1 MSKKGAPRGDPSRAL
16 VKPALYIALRGEPS
30 RRRTAQNIPLAPAA
44 PRRRAKRPPPQ
55 VTKGHKAKQMDR
67 APEIVRA
74 VQAAQGAA
82 AAAAFV
88 QQDPSSQIELELPID
103 AFAGDADHQKQIH
116 QDFWQGFD
124 PKDLG
129 ESHD

>member
-1 MSKKGAPRGDPSRAL
+1 MA
-16 VKPALYIALRGEPS
+16 
-30 RRRTAQNIPLAPAA
+30 
-44 PRRRAKRPPPQ
+44 
-55 VTKGHKAKQMDR
+55 DR

-82 AAAAFV
+82 AAAALV

-129 ESHD
+129 EAND

>member
-1 MSKKGAPRGDPSRAL
+1 
-16 VKPALYIALRGEPS
+16 
-30 RRRTAQNIPLAPAA
+30 
-44 PRRRAKRPPPQ
+44 
-55 VTKGHKAKQMDR
+55 MDR

-82 AAAAFV
+82 QGAAAAAALV

-129 ESHD
+129 ESND

>member
-1 MSKKGAPRGDPSRAL
+1 
-16 VKPALYIALRGEPS
+16 
-30 RRRTAQNIPLAPAA
+30 
-44 PRRRAKRPPPQ
+44 
-55 VTKGHKAKQMDR
+55 MDR

-74 VQAAQGAA
+74 VQAAQGGAA
-82 AAAAFV
+82 AAAALV

-103 AFAGDADHQKQIH
+103 AFAGDADQKQIH

-129 ESHD
+129 ESND

>member
-1 MSKKGAPRGDPSRAL
+1 MAL
-16 VKPALYIALRGEPS
+16 AH
-30 RRRTAQNIPLAPAA
+30 AA
-44 PRRRAKRPPPQ
+44 PRAAPNARRRRSQKTA
-55 VTKGHKAKQMDR
+55 MDR

-82 AAAAFV
+82 AAAALV

-103 AFAGDADHQKQIH
+103 AFAGGDADQKQIH

-129 ESHD
+129 ESND

>member
-1 MSKKGAPRGDPSRAL
+1 MALAHAAPLAAHPRP
-16 VKPALYIALRGEPS
+16 P
-30 RRRTAQNIPLAPAA
+30 RRTREATAACTSSPAA
-44 PRRRAKRPPPQ
+44 AGPKI
-55 VTKGHKAKQMDR
+55 KMDR
-67 APEIVRA
+67 APEIVKA

-82 AAAAFV
+82 AAAALV

-129 ESHD
+129 ESND

>member
-1 MSKKGAPRGDPSRAL
+1 
-16 VKPALYIALRGEPS
+16 
-30 RRRTAQNIPLAPAA
+30 
-44 PRRRAKRPPPQ
+44 
-55 VTKGHKAKQMDR
+55 MDR

-82 AAAAFV
+82 AAAALV

-116 QDFWQGFD
+116 QDFWQG
-124 PKDLG
+124 PPP
-129 ESHD
+129 ESAFSGAPPRRPPFARRFRHDGPLLHGPPLSVLSDEL

>member
-1 MSKKGAPRGDPSRAL
+1 MAL
-16 VKPALYIALRGEPS
+16 AH
-30 RRRTAQNIPLAPAA
+30 AA
-44 PRRRAKRPPPQ
+44 PIAEPNRPPPQ
-55 VTKGHKAKQMDR
+55 VPNTTMDR

-82 AAAAFV
+82 AAAALV
-88 QQDPSSQIELELPID
+88 QQDPSQQIELELPID

-129 ESHD
+129 ESND

>member
-1 MSKKGAPRGDPSRAL
+1 M
-16 VKPALYIALRGEPS
+16 
-30 RRRTAQNIPLAPAA
+30 T
-44 PRRRAKRPPPQ
+44 
-55 VTKGHKAKQMDR
+55 DR

-74 VQAAQGAA
+74 VQAAQQGAA
-82 AAAAFV
+82 AAAALV

-103 AFAGDADHQKQIH
+103 AFAGGDADHQKQIH

-129 ESHD
+129 ESND

>member
-1 MSKKGAPRGDPSRAL
+1 MAL
-16 VKPALYIALRGEPS
+16 AL
-30 RRRTAQNIPLAPAA
+30 AA
-44 PRRRAKRPPPQ
+44 PRAAPNARRRRSQKTA
-55 VTKGHKAKQMDR
+55 MDR

-82 AAAAFV
+82 AAALV

-103 AFAGDADHQKQIH
+103 AFAGGDADQKQIH

-129 ESHD
+129 ESND

>member
-1 MSKKGAPRGDPSRAL
+1 MRIGIIATLAYGLVLVVAAVALLLTGHAPAGGAPATARG
-16 VKPALYIALRGEPS
+16 
-30 RRRTAQNIPLAPAA
+30 RRCAHVTT
-44 PRRRAKRPPPQ
+44 RRAGPKN
-55 VTKGHKAKQMDR
+55 KMDR
-67 APEIVRA
+67 APEIVKA

-82 AAAAFV
+82 AAAALV

-129 ESHD
+129 ESND

>member
-1 MSKKGAPRGDPSRAL
+1 MAL
-16 VKPALYIALRGEPS
+16 AHA
-30 RRRTAQNIPLAPAA
+30 APLAAHQTPAA
-44 PRRRAKRPPPQ
+44 AGPKNK
-55 VTKGHKAKQMDR
+55 TMDR

-82 AAAAFV
+82 AAAALV

-129 ESHD
+129 ESND

>member
-1 MSKKGAPRGDPSRAL
+1 MAL
-16 VKPALYIALRGEPS
+16 AH
-30 RRRTAQNIPLAPAA
+30 AA
-44 PRRRAKRPPPQ
+44 PNAAPKRPPPQ
-55 VTKGHKAKQMDR
+55 VPKTTMDR

-82 AAAAFV
+82 AAAALV
-88 QQDPSSQIELELPID
+88 QQAPSQQIELELPID

-129 ESHD
+129 ESND

>member
-1 MSKKGAPRGDPSRAL
+1 MALAHAAPNAAPNA
-16 VKPALYIALRGEPS
+16 
-30 RRRTAQNIPLAPAA
+30 RRRRSQKQNN
-44 PRRRAKRPPPQ
+44 
-55 VTKGHKAKQMDR
+55 MDR

-82 AAAAFV
+82 AAAALV

-129 ESHD
+129 ESTD

>member
-1 MSKKGAPRGDPSRAL
+1 MALAHAAPNAAPNA
-16 VKPALYIALRGEPS
+16 
-30 RRRTAQNIPLAPAA
+30 RRRRSQKT
-44 PRRRAKRPPPQ
+44 
-55 VTKGHKAKQMDR
+55 TMDR
-67 APEIVRA
+67 APEIVKA

-82 AAAAFV
+82 AAAALV

-129 ESHD
+129 ESND

>member
-1 MSKKGAPRGDPSRAL
+1 MAL
-16 VKPALYIALRGEPS
+16 AL
-30 RRRTAQNIPLAPAA
+30 AA
-44 PRRRAKRPPPQ
+44 PRAAPNARRRRSQKTAI
-55 VTKGHKAKQMDR
+55 MDR

-82 AAAAFV
+82 AAAALV

-129 ESHD
+129 EAND

>member
-1 MSKKGAPRGDPSRAL
+1 MAGSAGAHVVISLSEDL
-16 VKPALYIALRGEPS
+16 E
-30 RRRTAQNIPLAPAA
+30 AA
-44 PRRRAKRPPPQ
+44 
-55 VTKGHKAKQMDR
+55 
-67 APEIVRA
+67 
-74 VQAAQGAA
+74 AAFGSTSAA
-82 AAAAFV
+82 AAALV

-129 ESHD
+129 ESND

>member
-1 MSKKGAPRGDPSRAL
+1 
-16 VKPALYIALRGEPS
+16 
-30 RRRTAQNIPLAPAA
+30 
-44 PRRRAKRPPPQ
+44 
-55 VTKGHKAKQMDR
+55 MDR
-67 APEIVRA
+67 APEIVKA

-82 AAAAFV
+82 AAALV

-103 AFAGDADHQKQIH
+103 AFAGDDHQKQIH

-129 ESHD
+129 EAND

>member
-1 MSKKGAPRGDPSRAL
+1 
-16 VKPALYIALRGEPS
+16 
-30 RRRTAQNIPLAPAA
+30 
-44 PRRRAKRPPPQ
+44 
-55 VTKGHKAKQMDR
+55 MDR

-82 AAAAFV
+82 AAAALV
-88 QQDPSSQIELELPID
+88 QQQVPSSQSELELPID

-129 ESHD
+129 ESND